1 MKINRMISRKKFI
14 QQAGL
19 LSAGV
24 LLSKS
29 IFAGAGKTDKFG
41 LQLWTVKEEMAEDP
55 SATLT
60 KLAGFGYTSLE
71 SFEGDQG
78 IFWGKSN
85 KEFKK
90 FVGGLGMKLVSSHCK
105 IEENFERKAGLAAEI
120 GMKYLVCP
128 MNGAQK
134 NIEDFKRFAEE
145 FNACGEVCRKNGLR
159 FAYHNHDY
167 SFKELDN
174 EIPQDVMM
182 NLTDQALVD
191 FEMDIYWTITAG
203 VNPLKYMQKYPGRF
217 KMVHIKDR
225 SKNVPIAAQWE
236 SCNLGEGIIDYKA
249 ILPQIKKEGIQ
260 YMFVEQEKFTGST
273 PLISSGKNAGYMKRI
288 LK

>member
-1 MKINRMISRKKFI
+1 
-14 QQAGL
+14 
-19 LSAGV
+19 
-24 LLSKS
+24 
-29 IFAGAGKTDKFG
+29 
-41 LQLWTVKEEMAEDP
+41 
-55 SATLT
+55 
-60 KLAGFGYTSLE
+60 
-71 SFEGDQG
+71 
-78 IFWGKSN
+78 
-85 KEFKK
+85 
-90 FVGGLGMKLVSSHCK
+90 MKLISSHCK
-105 IEENFERKAGLAAEI
+105 IEEDFERKAGLAGEI
-120 GMKYLVCP
+120 GMKYLICP
-128 MNGAQK
+128 MKGPQK
-134 NIEDFKRFAEE
+134 SIADFKRFADE
-145 FNACGEVCRKNGLR
+145 FNACGEICRKNGLR

-182 NLTDQALVD
+182 NLTDKALVD

-203 VNPLKYMQKYPGRF
+203 VDPVKYMQKFPGRF

-225 SKNVPIAAQWE
+225 SKNVPVAAQWE
-236 SCNLGEGIIDYKA
+236 SCNLGDGIIDYKT